1 MLKISS
7 KASII
12 LSLVFSAIFFVLLLV
27 GAVIMPSVLEY
38 FLNGLQGAGV
48 SSPFFNSTFLLL
60 MAYGVLAVAFLA
72 DTLLF
77 LLLLRIRAGLVFT
90 SRSVSLIRGVSWCC
104 FLLGALF
111 IVLAYPFPAALV
123 VTFAAVFLGLCLRV
137 VKNVMEEAVEIK
149 TENDFT
155 V

>member
-12 LSLVFSAIFFVLLLV
+12 LSLVFSAVFFVLLLV

-38 FLNGLQGAGV
+38 FLNGLQGAGA

-77 LLLLRIRAGLVFT
+77 LLR
-90 SRSVSLIRGVSWCC
+90 
-104 FLLGALF
+104 
-111 IVLAYPFPAALV
+111 
-123 VTFAAVFLGLCLRV
+123 
-137 VKNVMEEAVEIK
+137 
-149 TENDFT
+149 
-155 V
+155 

>member
-90 SRSVSLIRGVSWCC
+90 SLVLFSLRRSFYCFGISFPGCAGRDLCCSFFRSLSSGGEKCDGRSCRDKNRKRFYGMN
-104 FLLGALF
+104 GGGT
-111 IVLAYPFPAALV
+111 
-123 VTFAAVFLGLCLRV
+123 VTS
-137 VKNVMEEAVEIK
+137 
-149 TENDFT
+149 
-155 V
+155 

>member
-1 MLKISS
+1 MFKISS

-12 LSLVFSAIFFVLLLV
+12 LSLIFSAVFFVLLLV
-27 GAVIMPSVLEY
+27 GGVVMPWALDY
-38 FLNGLQGAGV
+38 LLNGLQGMEV
-48 SSPFFNSTFLLL
+48 SSVSNKTFLLF
-60 MAYGVLAVAFLA
+60 MAYSVLAVAFLA
-72 DTLLF
+72 DILLF
-77 LLLLRIRAGLVFT
+77 LLLLRIRASLVFT
-90 SRSVSLIRGVSWCC
+90 SRSVALIRGVSWCC

-111 IVLAYPFPAALV
+111 LILAYSFPAALI

>member
-7 KASII
+7 KGSII
-12 LSLVFSAIFFVLLLV
+12 LSLVFSVVFFVLLLV

-72 DTLLF
+72 FPGCAGRDLCCSF
-77 LLLLRIRAGLVFT
+77 FRALSSGGEKCDG
-90 SRSVSLIRGVSWCC
+90 RSCRDKNRKRFYGMN
-104 FLLGALF
+104 GGGT
-111 IVLAYPFPAALV
+111 
-123 VTFAAVFLGLCLRV
+123 VTA
-137 VKNVMEEAVEIK
+137 
-149 TENDFT
+149 
-155 V
+155 